1 MSRQIINVGATLN
14 DGTGDDLRDAFI
26 KVNNNFEELFTGGI
40 AGTNIVILNNSIS
53 SIQGNISLEPVGTN
67 PVTIGNVNSLLVTN
81 GAVSTNT
88 TSGALQVAGGIG
100 VLGNVNVGSRLNVSE
115 VTTLANVVATSGFY
129 GDYYYSNGNP
139 VTSSLYT
146 NSNTAAYLPTHTGD
160 VSARYYYG
168 DDYFYSNGDPIISY
182 SDANV
187 AAYLPTFTG
196 IIQGTLSTAAQPN
209 VTSVG
214 TLADLTV
221 AGTANMTYIRGSFGG
236 PHNGTVG
243 AVTPNT
249 GKFTTLTATT
259 QYDGAVFGPLN
270 GTIGATTPNT
280 GAFTNITLGNGDATI
295 LRAATIGNSGATLTG
310 TLSTASQ
317 TNITSVGNLT
327 TLAVSGT
334 TYLNGLDNATGSTTG
349 SVRVAGG
356 MSIEKDLWV
365 TGNVYTANIVA
376 VGTSTLSITTP
387 VLYLTASNTFP
398 YNYDVGFYSN
408 FYMTASNIDAY
419 SGLIRSNNDEKWY
432 LFSNAASPGVSNF
445 DFSNASLVLDTIRVG
460 QIEIGNT
467 TASTD
472 YTSGALVVDGGVG
485 IAGNLYVNQDAG
497 FNAATFND
505 VQAAT
510 IGNIGSELTGT
521 LTINAQP
528 YINSVGV
535 LNALEVDGIIAANVI
550 TADDIQAVTIG
561 NIGSEL
567 TGTLT
572 INAQPYINS
581 LGKLSSLEV
590 DGIIAANVLTADD
603 IQAATI
609 GNANSELSGTLL
621 TNAQPYV
628 NSLGILSS
636 LEVNGLITGN
646 LITAANIGNT
656 GTEFNGTIVTNAQP
670 YITSVGTLL
679 GLTVQGT
686 AEALQF
692 NGPLNGPSYGPHWG
706 EIGTSSPNVG
716 YFTELHSNT
725 YANVNT
731 LNAVKINAANVGNVS
746 TTFYG
751 TLQTASQPNI
761 TQLGTLSVLT
771 VNGTATVTTM
781 NGAHNGPHNGTVGAT
796 TPNTGAFTTVT
807 TSGDLTVGGNLTVNG
822 NTTVIN
828 ANNITV
834 NDTILYLANNNPA
847 NSYEIGIVGQF
858 TAGSQQYTGLVR
870 DHTNNTWTFF
880 SNVSTNPTGN
890 VLTFNGTTKYDDIK
904 VGNITTT
911 GSFNGAH
918 NGTVGATT
926 PSTGAFTTITASSTI
941 NATGN
946 IVAASTTDSTST
958 TTGSVVI
965 SGGLGVAKNMTIA
978 GNITPSA
985 NVTYNL
991 GSTTA
996 NWNNVY
1002 AVTFTGTSTNAK
1014 YADLAEYYIS
1024 DNNYLPGTVVDF
1036 GGSHEITI
1044 SSVDASTRV
1053 AGIVSTNPAHI
1064 MNSGLEAEFVVAL
1077 ALQGRVPTLVQGTV
1091 RKGDTMV
1098 SAGNG
1103 KARAEQNPKIST
1115 VIGKALEDFDGVE
1128 GIIEVVVGRL

>member
-53 SIQGNISLEPVGTN
+53 SIQGNINLEPVGTN
-67 PVTIGNVNSLLVTN
+67 PVTIGNVNALLVTN
-81 GAVSTNT
+81 SAVSTDPAT
-88 TSGALQVAGGIG
+88 GALQVSGGIG
-100 VLGNVNVGSRLNVSE
+100 VLGNVNVGSRLNVSGA
-115 VTTLANVVATSGFY
+115 TTLANVVATNGFY
-129 GDYYYSNGNP
+129 GVYFHSNGDP
-139 VTSSLYT
+139 VTASLYT
-146 NSNTAAYLPTHTGD
+146 NANTAAYLPTHTGD

-168 DDYFYSNGDPIISY
+168 DDYFYSNGDPIINY

-187 AAYLPTFTG
+187 ASYLPTFTG
-196 IIQGTLSTAAQPN
+196 IIQGTLSTSAQPN

-214 TLADLTV
+214 TLTDLTV
-221 AGTANMTYIRGSFGG
+221 AGTANITYIRGSFGG

-243 AVTPNT
+243 AATPNT

-280 GAFTNITLGNGDATI
+280 GAFTNITLNEGDASI
-295 LRAATIGNSGATLTG
+295 LRAATIGNSGTTLTG

-317 TNITSVGNLT
+317 PNITSVGTLSN
-327 TLAVSGT
+327 LAVSNT
-334 TYLNGLDNATGSTTG
+334 TFLNGLDNATGPTTG

-356 MSIEKDLWV
+356 MSVEKDLWV
-365 TGNVYTANIVA
+365 IGNVYTSNIVS
-376 VGTSTLSITTP
+376 VGTSTLTITNP
-387 VLYLTASNTFP
+387 ILYLQASNSYP
-398 YNYDVGFYSN
+398 YNYDIGFYSN
-408 FYMTASNIDAY
+408 FNGTASNIDAY
-419 SGLIRSNNDEKWY
+419 SGIIRSSIDEKWY
-432 LFSNAASPGVSNF
+432 LFSNAETPTASNF
-445 DFSNASLVLDTIRVG
+445 DFSNANLVLDTIRVG
-460 QIEIGNT
+460 QIEIGN
-467 TASTD
+467 STPSID
-472 YTSGALVVDGGVG
+472 YTSGALIVEGGVG
-485 IAGNLYVNQDAG
+485 IAGNLYVNGDAG
-497 FNAATFND
+497 FNNI
-505 VQAAT
+505 QAAT
-510 IGNIGSELTGT
+510 IGNANSEITGT

-528 YINSVGV
+528 YVTSVGM
-535 LNALEVDGIIAANVI
+535 LTALEVDGIITANLITAVDIQAATIGNSGTELTGTLITNAQPYVTSIGVLTALEVSGSITANLI
-550 TADDIQAVTIG
+550 TADDIQAANIG
-561 NIGSEL
+561 NANSEL

-581 LGKLSSLEV
+581 LG
-590 DGIIAANVLTADD
+590 
-603 IQAATI
+603 
-609 GNANSELSGTLL
+609 
-621 TNAQPYV
+621 
-628 NSLGILSS
+628 ILSS
-636 LEVNGLITGN
+636 VEVSGSITGN

-656 GTEFNGTIVTNAQP
+656 GTEFNGTIITNSQP
-670 YITSVGTLL
+670 YITSL
-679 GLTVQGT
+679 GILSSLTVQGT

-706 EIGTSSPNVG
+706 EIGVSSPNVG
-716 YFTELHSNT
+716 YFTDLQSNT

-731 LNAVKINAANVGNVS
+731 LNAAKINAANVGNVT

-771 VNGTATVTTM
+771 VSGTATIATM
-781 NGAHNGPHNGTVGAT
+781 NGSHNGPHNGTVGAI
-796 TPNTGAFTTVT
+796 TPNTGAFTTVI

-847 NSYEIGIVGQF
+847 NSYEIGVVGQF
-858 TAGSQQYTGLVR
+858 TAGNQQYTGIVR

-904 VGNITTT
+904 VGNI
-911 GSFNGAH
+911 
-918 NGTVGATT
+918 
-926 PSTGAFTTITASSTI
+926 IAS
-941 NATGN
+941 
-946 IVAASTTDSTST
+946 
-958 TTGSVVI
+958 
-965 SGGLGVAKNMTIA
+965 

-996 NWNNVY
+996 TWSNVY
-1002 AVTFTGTSTNAK
+1002 AVTFTGTSTSAK
-1014 YADLAEYYIS
+1014 YADLAEYYVA
-1024 DNNYLPGTVVDF
+1024 DNNYLPGTVLDF
-1036 GGSHEITI
+1036 GGEYEVTI
-1044 SSVDASTRV
+1044 SNCDASLRV
-1053 AGIVSTNPAHI
+1053 AGVVSTNPAHI

-1077 ALQGRVPTLVQGTV
+1077 ALQGRVPTLVQGTI
-1091 RKGDTMV
+1091 RKGDTIV

-1103 KARAEQNPKIST
+1103 RARAEKDPKIST
-1115 VIGKALEDFDGVE
+1115 VIGKALEDFNGEE